1 MGRGHRGVHAG
12 ESAKPIE
19 LSLASRSNRKP
30 ALARGR
36 FKTSAHSGDDIE
48 YQVQP
53 DDSGPAERWYKDVW
67 SIQTKLQVEER
78 TEELAMF
85 NLTIDS
91 KLRGCDVLS
100 QKVEDVAP
108 HA

>member
-1 MGRGHRGVHAG
+1 
-12 ESAKPIE
+12 
-19 LSLASRSNRKP
+19 LAPRDNRKP
-30 ALARGR
+30 ALAGGR
-36 FKTSAHSGDDIE
+36 FKTNAHSGDDIE
-48 YQVQP
+48 YEVQP
-53 DDSGPAERWYKDVW
+53 DDSGPTERWYKDVW
-67 SIQTKLQVEER
+67 SIRTRLQVEER